1 MPTDV
6 ISSLLIIQNQGSS
19 RLGELLALP
28 IAFSNPFRLSSAGR
42 TGSLYRSD
50 RVGSC
55 AEVVSRDMRNR
66 GRLAGREGRELG
78 RLSQTASRR
87 VSGKRSAARVFH
99 VYVAPDPVAGGC
111 DRLPR
116 ARVARLLAFEK
127 MQHMLSAH
135 CGPLGKQPV
144 VFVRQGA
151 SSAEGDQTRI
161 AHLGQDRHGSIVRWL
176 MPSVGCWNRRDEIG
190 EEFE

>member
-6 ISSLLIIQNQGSS
+6 VSSLLVIQNKGSN
-19 RLGELLALP
+19 RRGKLLALP

-66 GRLAGREGRELG
+66 DRLASREGGELG
-78 RLSQTASRR
+78 RLSQTASRS
-87 VSGKRSAARVFH
+87 VSGKRGAVRVFH
-99 VYVAPDPVAGGC
+99 VYLTSDPVTGGR

-116 ARVARLLAFEK
+116 AWVARLLAFEK
-127 MQHMLSAH
+127 VQHMLSAH
-135 CGPLGKQPV
+135 CRPLGKQPV
-144 VFVRQGA
+144 VLVRQAA
-151 SSAEGDQTRI
+151 SSADGDQTSI
-161 AHLGQDRHGSIVRWL
+161 THLGQDRHGSIIRWL
-176 MPSVGCWNRRDEIG
+176 KQGGRSS
-190 EEFE
+190 

>member
-6 ISSLLIIQNQGSS
+6 VSSLLVIQNKGSN
-19 RLGELLALP
+19 RRGQLLSLP

-50 RVGSC
+50 RVGSR

-66 GRLAGREGRELG
+66 DRLTGREGGELG

-87 VSGKRSAARVFH
+87 VSGKRGAARVFH
-99 VYVAPDPVAGGC
+99 VYVASDPVTGGR

-116 ARVARLLAFEK
+116 ACVARLVAFEK
-127 MQHMLSAH
+127 VQHMLSAH
-135 CGPLGKQPV
+135 CRPLGKQPV
-144 VFVRQGA
+144 IFVRQAA
-151 SSAEGDQTRI
+151 SSADGDQTRI

-176 MPSVGCWNRRDEIG
+176 KQARSLVVVTLC
-190 EEFE
+190 